1 MGIRELRAK
10 YEGAFSEF
18 WNSYPRHTDR
28 QDAFNAF
35 VEVAEEGF
43 DVGLILTKA
52 KSYSANVD
60 PEQIRYVPSPGRWL
74 RNRRWEDSDLFTDE
88 RESARAWFVR
98 AWKEADAASV
108 ERKYGYVYPD
118 PAIPSGVTDI
128 QKWCEDDRRRW
139 VAHIANHVINKVPLP
154 D

>member
-10 YEGAFSEF
+10 HEGTFMEF
-18 WNSYPRHTDR
+18 WNAYPRHTDR
-28 QDAFNAF
+28 IEAFDQF
-35 VEVAEEGF
+35 IQVAEEGC
-43 DVGLILTKA
+43 DVGLIITKA
-52 KSYSANVD
+52 KSYALNVD
-60 PEQIRYVPSPGRWL
+60 PEQLKFVPSPARWI
-74 RNRRWEDSDLFTDE
+74 RNRRWEDEDLFTDAKTSN
-88 RESARAWFVR
+88 REWFVR

-118 PAIPSGVTDI
+118 PAIPQGVTDI

-139 VAHIANHVINKVPLP
+139 VAEIANHVINKAPLP